1 MTSMIAT
8 LLFPPKSLLKLAPVE
23 EPLKPRSGNP
33 HPNHVIANDA
43 KIEAARKRYK
53 AVMGDEW
60 VATKAIESRL
70 GRGRGTV
77 YETLTKFVARGELM
91 RRPLDGKP
99 YRKCG
104 GYEWKWVEK

>member
-53 AVMGDEW
+53 AVMGEDW
-60 VATKAIESRL
+60 VDTVTIDARL
-70 GRGRGTV
+70 GRGRQGSTKA
-77 YETLTKFVARGELM
+77 LGKFVARGEMLC
-91 RRPLDGKP
+91 
-99 YRKCG
+99 RKAG
-104 GYEWKWVEK
+104 NRYEWKWVK